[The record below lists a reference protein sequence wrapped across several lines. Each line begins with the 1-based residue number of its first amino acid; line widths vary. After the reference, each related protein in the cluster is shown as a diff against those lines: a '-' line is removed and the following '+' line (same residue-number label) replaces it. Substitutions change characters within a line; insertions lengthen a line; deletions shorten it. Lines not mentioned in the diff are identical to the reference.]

1 MRVHPHALYAAKLTL
16 IMLLV
21 WDKNATTP
29 FLNLKITIITIYQSH
44 NKKHSIIGARHKP
57 RALHER
63 LPTEYWRSTIA
74 ILRIPHFNPT
84 LFIIILLYRI
94 SLHY

>member
-1 MRVHPHALYAAKLTL
+1 MRVRAHALYAAKLTL

-44 NKKHSIIGARHKP
+44 NK
-57 RALHER
+57 
-63 LPTEYWRSTIA
+63 
-74 ILRIPHFNPT
+74 
-84 LFIIILLYRI
+84 
-94 SLHY
+94 